1 MRAVIIGGNECMQ
14 RRYMDV
20 CRKYACEA
28 KVFARKTGDIA
39 RGLGSANLIFLCMDA
54 VSHTM
59 AQNAVREAF
68 AV

>member
-14 RRYMDV
+14 RRSMDV
-20 CRKYACEA
+20 CRKYACGA
-28 KVFARKTGDIA
+28 KVFARKTGGIA
-39 RGLGSANLIFLCMDA
+39 HRLGSADLIFLCMDA
-54 VSHTM
+54 VSHTK